1 MSDSNVGRSPQQR
14 LIALGGLAAIV
25 GVAVLL
31 LWAGGIL
38 GNQGGGEGIED
49 VLVLDTQPAEG
60 GGELQVGT
68 QKGQLAPDFEISDF
82 DGSRHTLSDFR
93 GQVVYVNF
101 WATWCGPCRKEMP
114 QFVAAYEAH
123 RDEGLVV
130 IGLNLQESESI
141 IRPFTEDF
149 GIDFPVLIDRDGE
162 VGDDYRLLGLPAT
175 YFIGRDGV
183 IESAFIG
190 PFEAEERGTNVQ
202 GAIEQSELEVRIAAI
217 LGSGEGDGGG

>member
-1 MSDSNVGRSPQQR
+1 MSDSNAGRSPQQR

-101 WATWCGPCRKEMP
+101 WATWCGPCLIEMP
-114 QFVAAYEAH
+114 DIAA
-123 RDEGLVV
+123 
-130 IGLNLQESESI
+130 LQEE
-141 IRPFTEDF
+141 F
-149 GIDFPVLIDRDGE
+149 
-162 VGDDYRLLGLPAT
+162 GDDLAIITVNRRETLDAAQAYFENLPLLDGGTGVSFTVDGMDPDDTLFDLYSALAMPSS
-175 YFIGRDGV
+175 FFVDPDGV
-183 IESAFIG
+183 ISIVGHGLISLDQMRTAI
-190 PFEAEERGTNVQ
+190 N
-202 GAIEQSELEVRIAAI
+202 GAL
-217 LGSGEGDGGG
+217 DGA

>member
-1 MSDSNVGRSPQQR
+1 MSDSNAGRSPQQR

-101 WATWCGPCRKEMP
+101 WATWCGPCLIEMP
-114 QFVAAYEAH
+114 DIAA
-123 RDEGLVV
+123 
-130 IGLNLQESESI
+130 LQEE
-141 IRPFTEDF
+141 F
-149 GIDFPVLIDRDGE
+149 
-162 VGDDYRLLGLPAT
+162 GDDLAIITVNRRESLDAAQT
-175 YFIGRDGV
+175 YFENLPLLDGGTGVSFTVDGMDPDDTLWDLYLAFAMPTSFFVDPDGV
-183 IESAFIG
+183 ISIVGHGLISIDQMRTAVNESLA
-190 PFEAEERGTNVQ
+190 
-202 GAIEQSELEVRIAAI
+202 GA
-217 LGSGEGDGGG
+217 

>member
-14 LIALGGLAAIV
+14 LIALAGLAAIV

-101 WATWCGPCRKEMP
+101 WATWCGPCLIEMP
-114 QFVAAYEAH
+114 DIAA
-123 RDEGLVV
+123 
-130 IGLNLQESESI
+130 LQEE
-141 IRPFTEDF
+141 F
-149 GIDFPVLIDRDGE
+149 
-162 VGDDYRLLGLPAT
+162 GDDLAIITVNRRETLDAAQAYFENLPLLDGGTGVSFTVDGMDPDDTLFDLYSALAMPSS
-175 YFIGRDGV
+175 FFVDPDGV
-183 IESAFIG
+183 ISIVGHGLISLDQMRTAI
-190 PFEAEERGTNVQ
+190 N
-202 GAIEQSELEVRIAAI
+202 GAL
-217 LGSGEGDGGG
+217 DGA

>member
-101 WATWCGPCRKEMP
+101 WATWCGPCLIEMP
-114 QFVAAYEAH
+114 DIAA
-123 RDEGLVV
+123 
-130 IGLNLQESESI
+130 LQEE
-141 IRPFTEDF
+141 F
-149 GIDFPVLIDRDGE
+149 
-162 VGDDYRLLGLPAT
+162 GDDLAIITVNRRESLDAAQT
-175 YFIGRDGV
+175 YFENLPLLDGGTGVSFTVDGMDPDDTLFDLYSALAMPSSFFVDPDGV
-183 IESAFIG
+183 ISIVGHGLISLDQMRTAI
-190 PFEAEERGTNVQ
+190 N
-202 GAIEQSELEVRIAAI
+202 GAL
-217 LGSGEGDGGG
+217 DGA